1 MNKYIKDRKH
11 CVHPEILQVLLS
23 LRIKDVDLE
32 KEKEDET
39 KKKKLEAK
47 KKRIVNLSKKERKR
61 KKNLQEVEK
70 EMLEVQAE
78 ENKQSKQK
86 NLTEI
91 TNILFTI
98 YFRILKQSPGTKVL
112 SICLEGLAKYV
123 LSFFFLQKKIIS
135 NIELSQHSFF

>member
-1 MNKYIKDRKH
+1 M
-11 CVHPEILQVLLS
+11 
-23 LRIKDVDLE
+23 DLE

-123 LSFFFLQKKIIS
+123 LSFFFLQKKS
-135 NIELSQHSFF
+135 FQTLNYLNIHFFNLNF